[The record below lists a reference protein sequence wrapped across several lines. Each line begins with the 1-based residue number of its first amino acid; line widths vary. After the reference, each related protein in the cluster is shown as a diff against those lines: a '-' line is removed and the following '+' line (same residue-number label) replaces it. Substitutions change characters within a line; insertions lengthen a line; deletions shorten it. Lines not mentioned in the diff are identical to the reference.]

1 MLKVDLPH
9 GCTPD
14 TYSSITIIHSY
25 QARYGVVCNHV
36 YTVDELLVYNLGQ
49 SCICDALQWTIYV
62 AVPRQDSMSAAG
74 ANAVLSGHCNRFV
87 GYL

>member
-14 TYSSITIIHSY
+14 TYSSIIIIHGY
-25 QARYGVVCNHV
+25 QARYGVACNHV

-49 SCICDALQWTIYV
+49 SRICDALQWTIYV
-62 AVPRQDSMSAAG
+62 A
-74 ANAVLSGHCNRFV
+74 
-87 GYL
+87 YL